1 MPTIKETMSRI
12 LRTRIAL
19 ILPGTEKRF
28 SSYRNRRLMAS
39 AYELLVGRLKV
50 AHAPPKGSTVMK
62 TAPWGLGLS
71 GLQRREFVLVF
82 LLFAPYYLLFQ
93 KASGQV
99 SAADAECDRQTKH
112 QGPEGNSESNEH
124 GLFRQSQLLKH
135 DRQYKNDDDAAD
147 GETQHLGRRHI
158 RIYGGH
164 QGGPGK
170 K

>member
-1 MPTIKETMSRI
+1 M
-12 LRTRIAL
+12 L
-19 ILPGTEKRF
+19 
-28 SSYRNRRLMAS
+28 NDRRGDLS
-39 AYELLVGRLKV
+39 
-50 AHAPPKGSTVMK
+50 
-62 TAPWGLGLS
+62 PWGLGLS

-158 RIYGGH
+158 RIYGGQ

-170 K
+170 KTGGQQSDEQDEQRDKKARQEEKEPCDFVLHAEDAKHAYTQEDKA